1 MCTYA
6 NAQWGTCIA
15 FRCIS
20 QKHDMI
26 YDIIYSHPLQYAHVC
41 NISLYFWTH
50 NSWKDCCV
58 MPYDCMI
65 LWEQQA
71 MQWHRGISSDSSP
84 RWTRKKPAK
93 PKRNKAAKQRPI
105 LTEFL
110 SDQVKTCCSKN
121 GWCNAMYCL
130 SLKVVIFCEYVLLQN
145 CKPTP
150 AKHRNTIHSA
160 CKVARI
166 RRQTHAQGQ
175 SACYASPAFR
185 QQNPKSVDPSCYG
198 QRVVT
203 ISGPSPSDPN
213 LKIASCC
220 WRTRYQVLQSVF
232 LDLSCTPTKNTF
244 QAIAISLAYPGWS
257 WLMVVDPNQWAEQQ
271 KHMPHFSQTLAM
283 RLSPCLTS
291 VAHESII
298 SMLDFATS
306 TAFVYIYIILFAMAK
321 IHQLSWTS
329 WSTLINSIIFFNSIA
344 CQKYPSLSLVQH
356 TEDVSLWAKFNL
368 ATFEIS

>member
-1 MCTYA
+1 MALHVYICKRTVRHLHCISMHFAKAWYDIRYLYSHLYNMHTYA
-6 NAQWGTCIA
+6 I
-15 FRCIS
+15 FPSIS
-20 QKHDMI
+20 GHTTLERIVAWCCMTAWYSGNNRQCS
-26 YDIIYSHPLQYAHVC
+26 DIEV
-41 NISLYFWTH
+41 F
-50 NSWKDCCV
+50 
-58 MPYDCMI
+58 
-65 LWEQQA
+65 QA
-71 MQWHRGISSDSSP
+71 SQLTDFPHSSP

-130 SLKVVIFCEYVLLQN
+130 SLKVVIFCECVLLQN

-198 QRVVT
+198 QWVVT

-232 LDLSCTPTKNTF
+232 LDLSCTPTKKH
-244 QAIAISLAYPGWS
+244 ISSYC
-257 WLMVVDPNQWAEQQ
+257 N
-271 KHMPHFSQTLAM
+271 
-283 RLSPCLTS
+283 
-291 VAHESII
+291 
-298 SMLDFATS
+298 
-306 TAFVYIYIILFAMAK
+306 
-321 IHQLSWTS
+321 
-329 WSTLINSIIFFNSIA
+329 
-344 CQKYPSLSLVQH
+344 
-356 TEDVSLWAKFNL
+356 
-368 ATFEIS
+368 